1 MRRREFLKALALYSG
16 GVVLGTQV
24 PGARVFASAPA
35 APAYPV
41 FSGLHFAPRAKR
53 VLFLW
58 LSGGISPYE
67 SFENKAILE
76 RLHDTSP
83 ARYKAQCSVGCLKPL
98 YPFARHGESGI
109 EISDRFPHLAKV
121 IDEMTVVKTLQNFAP
136 AHPQANNFL
145 FTGERLN
152 DMPSLGAWVNYAIG
166 SDNPNLPGFVALGNE
181 SNISNGFLPSDLHGV
196 YFNTEGHAL
205 DFLER
210 PAEVSA
216 AAQRHTVEQVARLD
230 RLFASRQ
237 RDAKSLAHANVFEL
251 AHKMQS
257 SIPAVLDL
265 EQEPAHVRAAYGL
278 DQEPTRKVARNL
290 LAARRLLEEG
300 VRFVRVADEGW
311 DHHTGLETAFPKK
324 SLGVDQPLGA
334 LISDLKQR
342 GMLDDTLVVVAGE
355 FGRTPF
361 NEGKIIGGF
370 GRGHNPDAGIIL
382 LAGAG
387 IRRGHVHGETD
398 EFGFKS
404 VKDPVS
410 VNDLNATILY
420 ALGLDHA
427 RLTFEQGGRTFKPT
441 GVGECRSV
449 RELFA

>member
-1 MRRREFLKALALYSG
+1 MRRRDLLKAMALTSG
-16 GVVLGTQV
+16 GVVLGANLL
-24 PGARVFASAPA
+24 GSRVLASAAA
-35 APAYPV
+35 APAWPV
-41 FSGLHFAPRAKR
+41 FDGLHFAPRARR

-58 LSGGISPYE
+58 LAGGISPHE

-98 YPFARHGESGI
+98 YPFARHGQSGI
-109 EISDRFPHLAKV
+109 EVSDRFPHLAKV
-121 IDEMTVVKTLQNFAP
+121 IDELTVVKTLQNFAP

-166 SDNPNLPGFVALGNE
+166 SDNPSLPGFVALGGD

-196 YFNTEGHAL
+196 FFNTEGHAI

-210 PAEVSA
+210 PAGVSA
-216 AAQRHTVEQVARLD
+216 AAQRRAVEQVARLD
-230 RLFASRQ
+230 RLYAQRQ
-237 RDAKSLAHANVFEL
+237 ADAHGLAHANVFEL
-251 AHKMQS
+251 ADRMQS

-265 EQEPAHVRAAYGL
+265 GQEPESMRAAYGL
-278 DQEPTRKVARNL
+278 DQEATRKVGTNL
-290 LAARRLLEEG
+290 LAARRLLEQG

-311 DHHTGLETAFPKK
+311 DHHTGLETGFPKK
-324 SLGVDQPLGA
+324 SLGVDQPLAA
-334 LISDLKQR
+334 LLADLKQR

-398 EFGFKS
+398 EFGFQS
-404 VKDPVS
+404 VKDPVN

-420 ALGLDHA
+420 ALGLDHL
-427 RLTFEQGGRTFKPT
+427 RLTFEQGGRTFRPT
-441 GVGECRSV
+441 GVGECRIV